1 VCLSLPL
8 APEEEAEPWAYT
20 PSEAPGGSEVRCCLQ
35 HEQRLHL
42 RVGPGLMLL
51 ALSCLA
57 WLLGLWLDCWE
68 HRAKSYLYPEYEFSR
83 ELLYGF
89 FCSQVLVATWAHSQM
104 WDACCPDVSLDN
116 SQYWV
121 DLEDAP
127 HRNICPFAV
136 TCCTGSV
143 ALSSVVLWTRAFWG
157 VGESAKDLWK
167 PGQSTWHALWATL
180 VLLPWWFF
188 WMEHKALAALIKV
201 PLADK

>member
-1 VCLSLPL
+1 MCLSLPL

-127 HRNICPFAV
+127 HRNIWGFVFDLRECGLWRFLNSLNLHHVYCGFPV
-136 TCCTGSV
+136 TDTVSC
-143 ALSSVVLWTRAFWG
+143 SSQVILINICLWNF
-157 VGESAKDLWK
+157 GEEQCKGIPKDL
-167 PGQSTWHALWATL
+167 G
-180 VLLPWWFF
+180 
-188 WMEHKALAALIKV
+188 I
-201 PLADK
+201 